1 MKRICLFSVFIAFLC
16 LLIGCNPDTPVEPP
30 APTTGELLVRTSSN
44 WRGGVSLTVYDS
56 EANTV
61 WSSDCELNEDVR
73 VSLDPGSYRVVASFG
88 DELQD
93 WTVTIAAGQESRVD
107 FHFVQR
113 RDLNVTLSLSNGAT
127 SGEATVNVNGVS
139 YSVSIGQNQSL
150 SVLRA
155 EHYEIEALYT
165 DAENGKTYSS
175 SLSIFDSNADEDV
188 SITITIDEESV
199 IEEPILRV
207 FVQSDDSDLDNYVI
221 TGSIGGSNYQ
231 LSINAWTVITGLEA
245 GSYTLTIDQVLDGFT
260 YSGTGSFSL
269 VAGETEEVRIN
280 LSSNKS
286 DGGFDI
292 DDDIVGN
299 VEIRVEGVTVSYRSS
314 STLNASA
321 TWASDE
327 QLTPVWR
334 LRPAEGAYKIIG
346 TDATLTY
353 EFDATPEGVYV
364 LSFDLMKGDEVAAR
378 QVWRINVFE

>member
-1 MKRICLFSVFIAFLC
+1 MKRISLFSVFIAFLC
-16 LLIGCNPDTPVEPP
+16 VLIGCNPDTPVEPP
-30 APTTGELLVRTSSN
+30 APTTGELLVQTSSN

-56 EANTV
+56 EAIIV
-61 WSSDCELNEDVR
+61 WTSDCELNDDVR
-73 VSLDPGSYRVVASFG
+73 VRLDPGSYRVVANCDGESK
-88 DELQD
+88 ER
-93 WTVTIAAGQESRVD
+93 TVTIAAGQERRVA

-113 RDLNVTLSLSNGAT
+113 RDLNVTLSLSNEAT

-139 YSVSIGQNQSL
+139 YTVSIGQHQSL

-165 DAENGKTYSS
+165 DADNGKTYSS
-175 SLSIFDSNADEDV
+175 SLSISDSDADKDV
-188 SITITIDEESV
+188 PITITIDEESV

-207 FVQSDDSDLDNYVI
+207 FVQSDDSDLNSRVI
-221 TGSIGGSNYQ
+221 TGAIGGRNYQ
-231 LSINAWTVITGLEA
+231 LYINAWTVITGLEA

-269 VAGETEEVRIN
+269 VAGKTKEVTID

-299 VEIRVEGVTVSYRSS
+299 VEIKVEGVNVSYRSS

-321 TWASDE
+321 TWTSDE
-327 QLTPVWR
+327 ELTPVWR
-334 LRPAEGAYKIIG
+334 LRPADGEYETIG
-346 TDATLTY
+346 TGSTLTY
-353 EFDATPEGVYV
+353 LFDGTSEGVYV